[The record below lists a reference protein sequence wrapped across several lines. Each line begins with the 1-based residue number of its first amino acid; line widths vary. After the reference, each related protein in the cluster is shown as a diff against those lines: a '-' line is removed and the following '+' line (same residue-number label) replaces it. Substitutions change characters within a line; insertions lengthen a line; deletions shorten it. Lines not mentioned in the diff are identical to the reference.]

1 MKKILLMLLVGGMVL
16 VPTQT
21 VKAEPNAYYPE
32 YRPDAPVPERPHL
45 TKSGGVF
52 DGPSGRETYYNL
64 PMGRCISIMRDMGY
78 GVEDYPYWVREDG
91 AKMLGEYVM
100 CAAELNSRPKG
111 TILETSLGMAIV
123 VDTGSFAVSNPTGI
137 DLATDW

>member
-1 MKKILLMLLVGGMVL
+1 MKIITTALVLAM
-16 VPTQT
+16 TF
-21 VKAEPNAYYPE
+21 NAGYPE

-52 DGPSGRETYYNL
+52 AGPSGRETYYNL
-64 PMGRCISIMRDMGY
+64 PMGTCIQIMRDKGY
-78 GVEDYPYWVREDG
+78 TVEEYPFWVREDG

-100 CAAELNSRPKG
+100 CASDLNTRPKG
-111 TILETSLGMAIV
+111 TILETSLGQAIV
-123 VDTGSFAVSNPTGI
+123 VDTGSFVYTNPTGI